1 MYTKSTTIY
10 NAEGES
16 ASVSIVAA
24 AKDSDLTRYVTFRTR
39 KGHKAISFDNGSAIL
54 TEKTAE
60 NLGLHTGDTFWVENA
75 EGTRVELTLTGITEN
90 YMFTR
95 LYLPRAQLESLLGTE
110 DIPWNTVY
118 GQTTCTDAAGYNALR
133 TDLLDCNYVSS
144 ISFTEDTTELFDN
157 LIVSLGYVVVL
168 IIICA
173 AALAAVVLYNLI
185 SVNLGERKKE
195 LATIKVLGFYDQ
207 EVYRYIFREIELLA
221 LIGSGVGLALGVPL
235 HKFIVLTVEMDQL
248 MFIRTIAPRSYLL
261 AVALTMVFTVVVCFV
276 MRRHVRRISMVESMK
291 APE

>member
-1 MYTKSTTIY
+1 MRTFSLVLLGLAVGAALLSRSPSRPAPTPPEP
-10 NAEGES
+10 AAS
-16 ASVSIVAA
+16 APALADLETLEFWEQGSYIQPISRTC
-24 AKDSDLTRYVTFRTR
+24 LTRTP
-39 KGHKAISFDNGSAIL
+39 
-54 TEKTAE
+54 
-60 NLGLHTGDTFWVENA
+60 

-95 LYLPRAQLESLLGTE
+95 LYLPRAQLESLLGTAE
-110 DIPWNTVY
+110 IPWNTVY

-221 LIGSGVGLALGVPL
+221 FIGSGVGLALGVPL